1 MKTLKIACTALILL
15 AGTFAAACS
24 SDTETE
30 AADRVEIDGLDEGV
44 HFPYDPEEG
53 VSFSISAN
61 KTWSISKSGL
71 DWLTV
76 SQMNGGS
83 KLPAT
88 ITLTAA
94 PNDDLERSGE
104 LTVYAG
110 AHVQRVTV
118 TQDAFPIV
126 PTLTLDGL
134 TDLNDLQDAV
144 LAAAPAPPSS

>member
-15 AGTFAAACS
+15 AGAFAAACS

-110 AHVQRVTV
+110 AHVHSRSTP
-118 TQDAFPIV
+118 TSHGRLFPK
-126 PTLTLDGL
+126 
-134 TDLNDLQDAV
+134 
-144 LAAAPAPPSS
+144 SSTGPRYRRSRANAKRGRRSP

>member
-1 MKTLKIACTALILL
+1 M
-15 AGTFAAACS
+15 
-24 SDTETE
+24 
-30 AADRVEIDGLDEGV
+30 EIDGLDEGV

-134 TDLNDLQDAV
+134 TDDTLEFDSRTSIRSHSRSTPTSHGRLF
-144 LAAAPAPPSS
+144 PKSSTGPRYRRSRANAKRGRRSP